1 MEVRSREEL
10 WGVSEALVKAGSQA
24 DLHMQEERKKKRNH
38 AALTQRGPRRPVLG
52 LLKPGVYLNPFAVN
66 AI

>member
-1 MEVRSREEL
+1 M
-10 WGVSEALVKAGSQA
+10 SEALVKAGSQA